1 VKKLLKEENGFMDG
15 FQVCNLASHF
25 PWNWSHVSPKS
36 SSTFLGKNTHP
47 FAIMSFF
54 GQVVQERKII
64 QKKFLRNKRIY
75 FPQIL
80 ATFPNWTTS
89 KEVAMP

>member
-1 VKKLLKEENGFMDG
+1 VKKSLKEKDDFMDV

-64 QKKFLRNKRIY
+64 QSNFLRKKNI
-75 FPQIL
+75 FPSNLSHI
-80 ATFPNWTTS
+80 S
-89 KEVAMP
+89 KLENI